1 MGKIEMRK
9 IINLEVKEAEKSIEQ
24 ARQTV
29 QNNIET
35 NPYVLVIKINLK
47 APKIGRVDEK

>member
-29 QNNIET
+29 QTTYRSKFIRISN
-35 NPYVLVIKINLK
+35 
-47 APKIGRVDEK
+47 